1 MDYAFLHEGIDKS
14 NPARWKG
21 CMDHVFAAPKK
32 VTPVVHFNAIPYI
45 QLPEVMQALR
55 AKTSMSAYCV
65 RWLALTA
72 CRSSEARRMSW
83 VEINMTSKTWIIP
96 SARMKSGREHRVPL
110 NEECIEILTK
120 LDQFKSEND
129 VMVFVNKLSDVAASK
144 ALKIVSYSEATV
156 HGLRSSFRDWCGDNT
171 NFSREVCEAVLAHAA
186 QNQTEA
192 AYRRSDLFEKRRDLM
207 MRWGEYLR
215 SRKVS
220 LV

>member
-1 MDYAFLHEGIDKS
+1 
-14 NPARWKG
+14 
-21 CMDHVFAAPKK
+21 MDHVFAAPKK
-32 VTPVVHFNAIPYI
+32 VTPVVHLNAIPYI
-45 QLPEVMQALR
+45 QLPGVMQALR

-83 VEINMTSKTWIIP
+83 VEINMASKTWIIP

-171 NFSREVCEAVLAHAA
+171 NFSREVCEAALAHAA

-207 MRWGEYLR
+207 MQWGEYLH